1 VPVFDRNA
9 KHNLEAHRRDGNH
22 VVRLGLS
29 EVKGIGLAL
38 AERIVEERE
47 RGGDFESMAD
57 LVRRVGVNTAQLES
71 LAAAGAFDSLGVT
84 RREALWTAGNAALD
98 RAEYL
103 PNTLVAVQPPLFTMP
118 SEAEQLTS
126 DLWATGISPR
136 DHPIRH
142 LRRELEARGVF
153 SALALTTA
161 ESGRRIEVGGVI
173 THRQRPATASGITF
187 MNVEDETGL
196 INVICSVGVWNRYRR
211 VARDAQAMVI
221 RGVLERSPE
230 GVINL
235 LADRLE
241 DLPLIVR
248 TTSRDFR

>member
-1 VPVFDRNA
+1 
-9 KHNLEAHRRDGNH
+9 
-22 VVRLGLS
+22 
-29 EVKGIGLAL
+29 
-38 AERIVEERE
+38 
-47 RGGDFESMAD
+47 
-57 LVRRVGVNTAQLES
+57 
-71 LAAAGAFDSLGVT
+71 
-84 RREALWTAGNAALD
+84 
-98 RAEYL
+98 
-103 PNTLVAVQPPLFTMP
+103 MP

-142 LRRELEARGVF
+142 LRRGLDDRGVY
-153 SALALTTA
+153 SAFALKTA

-211 VARDAQAMVI
+211 VARDASAMVI

-241 DLPLIVR
+241 DLPLDVR
-248 TTSRDFR
+248 TVSRDFR